1 MIFSDFGMD
10 TASLAGSLEAK
21 LDAIRAAGFAQVTIS
36 AADVVAHPAG
46 KQAGVEAV
54 RTSGLRVS
62 GYEALRDFEGLEGH
76 LHAYKVDVA
85 KAMLSM
91 CCEVGSRLLLVE
103 ASRSSHAS
111 ADRDTIARDL
121 TKLALLAIP
130 LGIRVAF
137 KPSAAS
143 RTVKSYADAMDV
155 LDRAPCPN
163 LGLALDSFEAFAAGT
178 TPDELDELDPQRI
191 FLVQLSDFMWNE
203 IRSEEEQTATAA
215 HFRVFPGEGV
225 HSEPLVDLVRR
236 LDRLG
241 YYGDFSFDVYNDDYL
256 QLPTEVVAQRA
267 RNSAVWLVETGL
279 RRALP
284 VPDLARLRAGA

>member
-1 MIFSDFGMD
+1 
-10 TASLAGSLEAK
+10 
-21 LDAIRAAGFAQVTIS
+21 V
-36 AADVVAHPAG
+36 
-46 KQAGVEAV
+46 
-54 RTSGLRVS
+54 
-62 GYEALRDFEGLEGH
+62 
-76 LHAYKVDVA
+76 
-85 KAMLSM
+85 
-91 CCEVGSRLLLVE
+91 LLVE

-121 TKLALLAIP
+121 TKLAVLAIP
-130 LGIRVAF
+130 LGIRIAF

-143 RTVKSYADAMDV
+143 RTVRSYIDAIDV

-178 TPDELDELDPQRI
+178 TSDELDELDPQRI
-191 FLVQLSDFMWNE
+191 FLVQLSDFMQNE
-203 IRSEEEQTATAA
+203 MRSEEEQTATAA

-225 HSEPLVDLVRR
+225 HSEPLVDLVRQ

-241 YYGDFSFDVYNDDYL
+241 YYGDFSFDVYNDDYH

-267 RNSAVWLVETGL
+267 RNAAVWLVETGL

-284 VPDLARLRAGA
+284 VPDLARLRADA